1 VSAGIR
7 AIGVDVGGT
16 KTAALRV
23 SADGSVLARSVL
35 STPAEDER
43 GTVAAIVA
51 AATEVLTAD
60 VGAVGI
66 AAAGLVEAP
75 AGILRFAPN
84 LAWRELKL
92 VDEIGGSLGLPTIAE
107 NDATSA
113 AWAEVQFGAARG
125 RRDALFVGVGTGIG
139 GGIVSDGRLVRGAYG
154 FAGEIGHI
162 VVEPDGPLCGC
173 GNHGCLEQVASG
185 TAIRR
190 QGRRAATRH
199 PHSLIA
205 ELSEGDPERV
215 TGELVTDAAQQGDAA
230 AMGILTE
237 VGFRL
242 GQGIA
247 GLVNV
252 LDPEIVVVGGG
263 AADAG
268 DLLLEPVRDAYRR
281 HVEGRHHRPE
291 VPIVPAE
298 LGNDAGAV
306 GAAALALHA
315 IENAP

>member
-1 VSAGIR
+1 MRAGIR

-16 KTAALRV
+16 KIAALRV
-23 SADGSVLARSVL
+23 SAEGDVVARSVL
-35 STPAEDER
+35 STPAEDQRATIVAMIAATNEVLSAD
-43 GTVAAIVA
+43 VAAI
-51 AATEVLTAD
+51 
-60 VGAVGI
+60 GI
-66 AAAGLVEAP
+66 AAAGLVEYP
-75 AGILRFAPN
+75 AGIMRFAPN

-107 NDATSA
+107 NDANAA
-113 AWAEVQFGAARG
+113 AWAEVRFGAARG
-125 RRDALFVGVGTGIG
+125 CRHALFVGVGTGIG
-139 GGIVSDGRLVRGAYG
+139 GGIVSDGRLVRGAHG

-185 TAIRR
+185 TAITR

-205 ELSEGDPERV
+205 ELSAGDPERV
-215 TGELVTDAAQQGDAA
+215 TGELVTDAARRGDAA
-230 AMGILTE
+230 ATGIFTE

-268 DLLLEPVRDAYRR
+268 ELLLAPVRDAYRR
-281 HVEGRHHRPE
+281 HVEGRGHRPD
-291 VPIVPAE
+291 VPIVLAA
-298 LGNDAGAV
+298 LGNDAGGV
-306 GAAALALHA
+306 GAAALALDA
-315 IENAP
+315 LEGDA